1 MSKSGSCPDNLLN
14 NWFLFDYLCLG
25 GWNEDGKG
33 PNIWDTITHE
43 HPDYVRN
50 KDNGDIACD
59 SYHKYKE
66 DVQLLKSLGVT
77 HYRFSLSWSRILP
90 TGKFQFKITIL

>member
-1 MSKSGSCPDNLLN
+1 MS
-14 NWFLFDYLCLG
+14 G

-33 PNIWDTITHE
+33 ANIWDTLTHQK
-43 HPDYVRN
+43 PDYIKNR
-50 KDNGDIACD
+50 DNGDVACD

-77 HYRFSLSWSRILP
+77 QYRFSISWSRILP
-90 TGKFQFKITIL
+90 TGKY